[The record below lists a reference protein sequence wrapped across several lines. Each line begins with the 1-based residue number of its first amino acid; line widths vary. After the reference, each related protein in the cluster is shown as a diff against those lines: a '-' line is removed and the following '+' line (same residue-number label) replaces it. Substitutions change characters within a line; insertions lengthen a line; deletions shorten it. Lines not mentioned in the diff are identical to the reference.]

1 MKIYFL
7 EDNNSH
13 DLNNKF
19 KSLYI
24 NTIEKITENI
34 EIYKK
39 KALEQIND
47 HSDHSDHSDYVI
59 LIKELEDT
67 NKNLKDPKFEK
78 FFLKLGTE
86 TLEKIRY
93 NSVSKHTNKCV
104 IRAVFDILFK
114 YCIDLELKI
123 PYSCCNNTSFKLLQL
138 EILRDMRY
146 RIIIPTSD
154 VLPTLLTLSP
164 IQNPIRN
171 LKI

>member
-7 EDNNSH
+7 EDNNLQE
-13 DLNNKF
+13 LNNQF

-24 NTIEKITENI
+24 NTISKFEERI

-39 KALEQIND
+39 DALEQID
-47 HSDHSDHSDYVI
+47 KDLKYSDYLI

-67 NKNLKDPKFEK
+67 IKDLRDPKFEK

-86 TLEKIRY
+86 TLEQIRY
-93 NSVSKHTNKCV
+93 ASVSKHTDKCV

-114 YCIDLELKI
+114 YCIDIELKI
-123 PYSCCNNTSFKLLQL
+123 PYLCCNNTSFKLLQL

-146 RIIIPTSD
+146 KIYNPNISPF
-154 VLPTLLTLSP
+154 TL
-164 IQNPIRN
+164 IPIRN
-171 LKI
+171 LIQNLKI